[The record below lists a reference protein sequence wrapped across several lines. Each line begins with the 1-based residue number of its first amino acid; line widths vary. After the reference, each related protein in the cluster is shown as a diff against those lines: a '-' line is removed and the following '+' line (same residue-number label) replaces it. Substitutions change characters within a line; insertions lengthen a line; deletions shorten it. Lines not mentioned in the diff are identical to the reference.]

1 MEGDSGREDDSPLE
15 SRGGRPRSNSMT
27 KRENAAS
34 MHNALGAP
42 PPSSEVGTA
51 SPDRAEA
58 KTERSN
64 LTEREL
70 KALRKVSRDS
80 VEVQMCLTLPP
91 KGLDEA
97 THHRD
102 RDSIREE
109 EEEKRAADAEK
120 KIRNAVVLPSKIG
133 IEPPMRKFKILML
146 GDSGVGK
153 SSLINRWTMDTF
165 TPVLVGT
172 VGVDFKAKKVQHG
185 SEHLNIQVWDTAG
198 QEQFHKITTSYY
210 RGANGI
216 MLVFDISD
224 RSSYNNVEYWIKN
237 IKQHASELV
246 HVALIGNK
254 IDLRASDTSTIEYE
268 EGSSLAAKFN
278 VPYFE
283 TSAKD
288 ATNVESAFMTAVA
301 SIVESDKKKELSSSP
316 KRTSTKTI
324 AEKAEMHKNA
334 ALKADEKCTL
344 S

>member
-1 MEGDSGREDDSPLE
+1 MEGETLVSA
-15 SRGGRPRSNSMT
+15 T
-27 KRENAAS
+27 
-34 MHNALGAP
+34 
-42 PPSSEVGTA
+42 VT
-51 SPDRAEA
+51 
-58 KTERSN
+58 
-64 LTEREL
+64 
-70 KALRKVSRDS
+70 VSRS
-80 VEVQMCLTLPP
+80 
-91 KGLDEA
+91 KGLEEA

-165 TPVLVGT
+165 TPTLVGT

-185 SEHLNIQVWDTAG
+185 SEYLNIQVWDTAG

-216 MLVFDISD
+216 MLVYDISD

-254 IDLRASDTSTIEYE
+254 IDLRAGDSATIAFD

-301 SIVESDKKKELSSSP
+301 SIIESDKKKELSSSP

-324 AEKAEMHKNA
+324 AEKAEMHRNA

>member
-1 MEGDSGREDDSPLE
+1 MDSDSSAE
-15 SRGGRPRSNSMT
+15 SDAEISEVRGGRARSNSIT
-27 KRENAAS
+27 KRDTIVANA
-34 MHNALGAP
+34 NAGIP
-42 PPSSEVGTA
+42 IVPSPSETNPTY
-51 SPDRAEA
+51 SPERAET
-58 KTERSN
+58 KERSN

-70 KALRKVSRDS
+70 KALRK
-80 VEVQMCLTLPP
+80 
-91 KGLDEA
+91 GLDEA

-102 RDSIREE
+102 RESIREE

-120 KIRNAVVLPSKIG
+120 KIRSAVVLPSKIG

-153 SSLINRWTMDTF
+153 SSLINRWTADTF
-165 TPVLVGT
+165 TATLVGT

-185 SEHLNIQVWDTAG
+185 TEHLNIQVWDTAG

-216 MLVFDISD
+216 MLVYDISD

-237 IKQHASELV
+237 IKQHANEFV

-254 IDLRASDTSTIEYE
+254 IDLRVADSGAIEFE
-268 EGSSLAAKFN
+268 EGSSLAAKFG

-288 ATNVESAFMTAVA
+288 ATNVESAFQTVVS
-301 SIVESDKKKELSSSP
+301 SIVDSDKRKEGASSP
-316 KRTSTKTI
+316 KRTSVKTI

-334 ALKADEKCTL
+334 GMKPDEKCL
-344 S
+344 IS